1 MLSPLFA
8 SMPFS
13 AGNLQGTTLCYS
25 DVMRLKWGFA
35 KSQVNG
41 SSTGTCMS

>member
-25 DVMRLKWGFA
+25 NVMCFNWGSA
-35 KSQVNG
+35 
-41 SSTGTCMS
+41 